1 MKPVKHKYF
10 FAIFYSLFLTSLT
23 GFFILKTFYIPEAY
37 QVVTTAQASTLT
49 TEQIQEKVNQAVTTG
64 NSYEDENISITI
76 KTITEYETQ
85 VHIADVKIKSA
96 EYLQSAFANNSFGR
110 NITASTST
118 IASENNVI
126 LAINWDFYGF
136 RNNGYVIR
144 DGVLYRST
152 MQSADQQ
159 DLVIYKDGTFEIIT
173 EGEITAEE
181 LLAKGA
187 MQVLSFGPGLINNG
201 QIIVDENSEVSER
214 SMSSNPRT
222 AIGMIE
228 AGHYLFI
235 VSDGRTTES
244 AGLSLLEMATIMQK
258 YGVTEAYNLD
268 GGGSSTMVFNGEVIN
283 NPTSGRGKS
292 SERAISDI
300 LYIWY

>member
-1 MKPVKHKYF
+1 M
-10 FAIFYSLFLTSLT
+10 TSLT

-126 LAINWDFYGF
+126 LAIN
-136 RNNGYVIR
+136 
-144 DGVLYRST
+144 
-152 MQSADQQ
+152 
-159 DLVIYKDGTFEIIT
+159 
-173 EGEITAEE
+173 
-181 LLAKGA
+181 
-187 MQVLSFGPGLINNG
+187 
-201 QIIVDENSEVSER
+201 
-214 SMSSNPRT
+214 
-222 AIGMIE
+222 
-228 AGHYLFI
+228 
-235 VSDGRTTES
+235 
-244 AGLSLLEMATIMQK
+244 
-258 YGVTEAYNLD
+258 
-268 GGGSSTMVFNGEVIN
+268 
-283 NPTSGRGKS
+283 
-292 SERAISDI
+292 
-300 LYIWY
+300 

>member
-126 LAINWDFYGF
+126 LAIN
-136 RNNGYVIR
+136 
-144 DGVLYRST
+144 
-152 MQSADQQ
+152 
-159 DLVIYKDGTFEIIT
+159 
-173 EGEITAEE
+173 
-181 LLAKGA
+181 
-187 MQVLSFGPGLINNG
+187 
-201 QIIVDENSEVSER
+201 
-214 SMSSNPRT
+214 
-222 AIGMIE
+222 
-228 AGHYLFI
+228 
-235 VSDGRTTES
+235 
-244 AGLSLLEMATIMQK
+244 
-258 YGVTEAYNLD
+258 
-268 GGGSSTMVFNGEVIN
+268 
-283 NPTSGRGKS
+283 
-292 SERAISDI
+292 
-300 LYIWY
+300 